1 MKDDIKDSKTVL
13 DIFKGE
19 KLNLFLLSNDDILT
33 SVCISQKC
41 DIIEQ
46 ESYCYIIDTKTV
58 DQHK

>member
-33 SVCISQKC
+33 SVCIS
-41 DIIEQ
+41 
-46 ESYCYIIDTKTV
+46 
-58 DQHK
+58 